1 MLGVFLSLLQSP
13 HTFCGLKYRSCFWT
27 SGTLVDTIFH
37 PVCFYLRGGMI
48 PWIYTTCWQLPPL
61 IHLPYRH
68 VLSFSIPN
76 NLLFRGGW
84 GGVDKEYIYGCVG
97 TQWHLSRVLRWTRAD
112 TIHPLIHFFPVAGRR
127 MAASGHTDHYTI
139 PIHPYIHTPASWISS
154 AFSPS
159 CSVILSKVGFCPSH
173 ICGLDTARELT
184 GAATNLPPLLCL
196 ALTFTHALY
205 GSRCF
210 VFKILSRHS
219 TELYW
224 KGHFLFLDPTCWLP
238 ASWHHHFLNT
248 IMHLKESSALTSCGC
263 THSHICS

>member
-1 MLGVFLSLLQSP
+1 MLGVFSSLLQSP
-13 HTFCGLKYRSCFWT
+13 HTLCGLKYRSCFRT

-37 PVCFYLRGGMI
+37 PVCFYLRGGMMRF
-48 PWIYTTCWQLPPL
+48 PGSAPRVDSC
-61 IHLPYRH
+61 H
-68 VLSFSIPN
+68 
-76 NLLFRGGW
+76 LLFIYPTGMFCLSASQIICYLEEG

-127 MAASGHTDHYTI
+127 MAASGHTDHYTT

-159 CSVILSKVGFCPSH
+159 CSVILSKVGFYPPH
-173 ICGLDTARELT
+173 ICGLDASRELT
-184 GAATNLPPLLCL
+184 EADATLPPSLRL
-196 ALTFTHALY
+196 ALTFTRTLY

-210 VFKILSRHS
+210 VFKILFRHS

-224 KGHFLFLDPTCWLP
+224 KGHFLFLGPTC
-238 ASWHHHFLNT
+238 
-248 IMHLKESSALTSCGC
+248 
-263 THSHICS
+263 